1 MKGELTEP
9 ANPVP
14 VPVLSPCPVTSRT
27 HQLTRRLSPNA
38 LSVQIV
44 SSEIDDGR
52 RKALTIEDRIDNDSH
67 ADALTG
73 AHHTGK
79 GRSIA
84 VLA

>member
-1 MKGELTEP
+1 MEGELTEP

-27 HQLTRRLSPNA
+27 HQLTRHLSPYA

-44 SSEIDDGR
+44 RPKIDDGR
-52 RKALTIEDRIDNDSH
+52 RKELTIEDRIDNDSH

-73 AHHTGK
+73 AHHACK